1 MIETDGPFEEVVRRS
16 WQSGLGAYKHAY
28 FDPAGRS
35 EVCER
40 LVAERGAEPDWSVV
54 FNDRRVLS
62 REFAD
67 TISAA
72 DGAPS
77 LRDELTRSTLTWGD
91 RNDMP
96 EQKVFMNICDAP
108 DTLCCEMW
116 ADTHFVSP
124 ADMEGLLGASRP
136 WSSTLR

>member
-1 MIETDGPFEEVVRRS
+1 M
-16 WQSGLGAYKHAY
+16 
-28 FDPAGRS
+28 
-35 EVCER
+35 
-40 LVAERGAEPDWSVV
+40 AERGAEPDWSVV

-67 TISAA
+67 PTSAA
-72 DGAPS
+72 DGTPS

-108 DTLCCEMW
+108 GTLCCELW

-124 ADMEGLLGASRP
+124 ADMEGLLRRIETVVVNAALADDVP
-136 WSSTLR
+136 PLR